1 MMLEF
6 KSFTLIMREIC
17 NGNDNDD
24 RARLYRFSTFF
35 LQVSNKS
42 STFASLFII
51 QKYGIQFIK
60 R

>member
-1 MMLEF
+1 MLKF
-6 KSFTLIMREIC
+6 KYFALIMRKIC
-17 NGNDNDD
+17 RWNDNHN
-24 RARLYRFSTFF
+24 RAEFCRFSTFF

-42 STFASLFII
+42 STFALLFII

>member
-1 MMLEF
+1 MLES
-6 KSFTLIMREIC
+6 KSFALIMSEIC
-17 NGNDNDD
+17 NRNDSGNE
-24 RARLYRFSTFF
+24 AALYRFSTFF
-35 LQVSNKS
+35 LRVSNKS

>member
-1 MMLEF
+1 MLES
-6 KSFTLIMREIC
+6 KSFALIMRKIC
-17 NGNDNDD
+17 RRNDYHN
-24 RARLYRFSTFF
+24 RAGLYRFSTFF

>member
-1 MMLEF
+1 M
-6 KSFTLIMREIC
+6 KKKHKKNTTGN
-17 NGNDNDD
+17 NGKFC
-24 RARLYRFSTFF
+24 RFSTFF

-42 STFASLFII
+42 STFATLFII

>member
-1 MMLEF
+1 MLDF
-6 KSFTLIMREIC
+6 KSFALIMREIC

-24 RARLYRFSTFF
+24 RARFYRFSTFF

-42 STFASLFII
+42 STFAALFII